1 MLTSLKAIAVDD
13 AGASLSEEPSA
24 VIPHAGIRAG
34 EGRITALPTAT
45 GHAFA
50 KGAEERD

>member
-34 EGRITALPTAT
+34 EGRITALSTAT
-45 GHAFA
+45 VA
-50 KGAEERD
+50 KLEKGLIS